1 MNGDTDIEDID
12 AQIEVEPAYVDAEP
26 KSKKRFGP
34 FALIGTAFLASL
46 LGAGAIYGVTTYL
59 TPTAPDMGPMEASIK
74 TVSATSE
81 TLAAETKTLKA
92 QIARLERDLKARPAV
107 GASPQVDLTPIERRL
122 AALEDAAASEAT
134 SQIDGD
140 VLARLEALQSEG
152 SEALDLSEIFSRLD
166 ALEAAGADGTDD
178 LGILERLEAL
188 ELRPQ
193 TIVTTPTAVAVV
205 TGPTLMPPFPEDKI
219 RGAIERTSPPK
230 SWLDRTL
237 KKHISVQSEDNPAYL
252 LETVLKNLEAGEVQ
266 AALTAFDKLPTEVKS
281 AGQDWRDIMESSE

>member
-1 MNGDTDIEDID
+1 MNGDTDNEDID

-26 KSKKRFGP
+26 KPKKRFGP

-152 SEALDLSEIFSRLD
+152 SEA
-166 ALEAAGADGTDD
+166 
-178 LGILERLEAL
+178 
-188 ELRPQ
+188 
-193 TIVTTPTAVAVV
+193 
-205 TGPTLMPPFPEDKI
+205 PEDKI

>member
-26 KSKKRFGP
+26 APKKRFGP

-46 LGAGAIYGVTTYL
+46 LGAGAVYGVTTYL
-59 TPTAPDMGPMEASIK
+59 TPNAPELGSMEASIK

-92 QIARLERDLKARPAV
+92 QIARLERDSKARPA
-107 GASPQVDLTPIERRL
+107 ATSPQVDLTPLERRL
-122 AALEDAAASEAT
+122 AALEDAAASEAAL
-134 SQIDGD
+134 QIDED
-140 VLARLEALQSEG
+140 VLVRLEALQSEG
-152 SEALDLSEIFSRLD
+152 SEALDLSEILSRLD
-166 ALEAAGADGTDD
+166 ALEVAKADNADD

-193 TIVTTPTAVAVV
+193 TIVTTPAAVAVV
-205 TGPTLMPPFPEDKI
+205 TPPTVVLPFPEDKI
-219 RGAIERTSPPK
+219 RGAIERMSPPK

-237 KKHISVQSEDNPAYL
+237 KKHISVQSEDNPVYL
-252 LETVLKNLEAGEVQ
+252 LETILKNLEAGETQ
-266 AALTAFDKLPTEVKS
+266 AAITAFDKLPPEAKS
-281 AGQDWRDIMESSE
+281 AGQDWRDTMESSE